1 MTRILN
7 TSQDTRYASAVLCKL
22 NHRDF
27 TTALEKATSGLHDMD
42 MTAFRAAALKQ
53 LRQVPESSVFTTSFD
68 GHSRAAALA
77 AESRGQPRRS
87 IAIVELLK
95 EKVMGDVINMK
106 TVHRLELGVHYH
118 KMCGLLTGK
127 NGMAILERLH
137 KKSHRQCKW
146 VTLPGSLMG
155 PGGKCGSNLY
165 EKTWKQ
171 ANKKDDS
178 VASSIW
184 WWPKASLHGKR
195 WRRDIGVALGRFRKL
210 QKSGG
215 LSVQERSAL
224 HDIIHAGEDML
235 TYSDSG
241 YQFLLCEEAKLVA
254 FILNL
259 DKRYMRN
266 RSSDLVGDVGTVVK
280 QHKKRRV
287 DGHQSEDSSCSS
299 SND

>member
-1 MTRILN
+1 
-7 TSQDTRYASAVLCKL
+7 
-22 NHRDF
+22 
-27 TTALEKATSGLHDMD
+27 
-42 MTAFRAAALKQ
+42 
-53 LRQVPESSVFTTSFD
+53 
-68 GHSRAAALA
+68 
-77 AESRGQPRRS
+77 
-87 IAIVELLK
+87 
-95 EKVMGDVINMK
+95 
-106 TVHRLELGVHYH
+106 
-118 KMCGLLTGK
+118 
-127 NGMAILERLH
+127 MAILERLH

-146 VTLPGSLMG
+146 VTQPGSLMG

-195 WRRDIGVALGRFRKL
+195 WRQDIGVALGRFRKL

-287 DGHQSEDSSCSS
+287 DGHQREDSSCSS